1 MTNQWKRMM
10 AAALCALMILTP
22 MARASSRTD
31 TLYRLMMEDRQR
43 YGKSSLILDPELCA
57 LAQQKAEDMRD
68 NRYCGHVSPTLG
80 NARQMLLDNGV
91 SFKGVGENVARSR
104 DVEHSHAA
112 FLSSWGHRINELSA
126 SWTHVG
132 IGVAVTKEG
141 FVYVCEIFVRR

>member
-1 MTNQWKRMM
+1 MKRLLSLLLVLLM
-10 AAALCALMILTP
+10 AFGGAAQASTHKEAL
-22 MARASSRTD
+22 
-31 TLYRLMMEDRQR
+31 YQLMMEDRTR
-43 YGKSSLILDPELCA
+43 YGKSTLILDAELSA

-68 NRYCGHVSPTLG
+68 NNYCGHVSPRLG
-80 NARQMLLDNGV
+80 NARQMLTDNGV

-132 IGVAVTKEG
+132 IGVAVTAQG